1 MIIDS
6 KKYNGAC
13 DCGKTHAMTTD
24 LCVIEPRCLKNAIS
38 LCGLSGRSVA
48 VYDTNTYA
56 ATEGSRPQVDFE
68 IVLDADGLHADDHG
82 TELLFASLPS
92 QFDFILA
99 IGAGTIH
106 DLCRYCGYKLN
117 KPFVS
122 CPTAAS
128 VDGFCSSVA
137 VMTWHGYKNT
147 MTAAA
152 PVAVIADTDIIAK
165 APLYLSLSGVGDMLG
180 KFISLAEWKM
190 ATLLTGEYF
199 CKKIY
204 DITLDATNAV
214 LESADRLE
222 SGDTDAYEKL
232 IYGLLMSGLAMQLLG
247 SSRCA
252 SGAEHHIS
260 HMIEMSPP
268 RLECD
273 SHALHGQKVGVAT
286 LLVAREY
293 HRIKNVRPR
302 FGDYKKATDEYIKEI
317 FGDKLCDSIIK
328 ENTNDAADGITA
340 KLIEENFDEI
350 CKIIDEIPSFDELVR
365 LYKKLGVK
373 STLSD
378 IGVGEDKLEFL
389 LDNSPIVRNR
399 LTLMRLR
406 RAI

>member
-1 MIIDS
+1 
-6 KKYNGAC
+6 
-13 DCGKTHAMTTD
+13 
-24 LCVIEPRCLKNAIS
+24 
-38 LCGLSGRSVA
+38 
-48 VYDTNTYA
+48 
-56 ATEGSRPQVDFE
+56 
-68 IVLDADGLHADDHG
+68 
-82 TELLFASLPS
+82 
-92 QFDFILA
+92 
-99 IGAGTIH
+99 
-106 DLCRYCGYKLN
+106 
-117 KPFVS
+117 
-122 CPTAAS
+122 
-128 VDGFCSSVA
+128 
-137 VMTWHGYKNT
+137 MTWHGYKNT

-214 LESADRLE
+214 LESADRLA

-293 HRIKNVRPR
+293 HRIKDERPR

-317 FGDKLCDSIIK
+317 FGDKLCDSTIA
-328 ENTNDAADGITA
+328 ENANDAADGITA
-340 KLIEENFDEI
+340 KQIEQSFDEI

-378 IGVGEDKLEFL
+378 IGVGEDKIAFL